1 MSLKEL
7 EAMGAFVKDEP
18 IRREIK
24 FKLDDDIEHS
34 AIIHVKKLSVGAYEK
49 LFVGIVDD
57 KNGRSARV
65 ISETITLG
73 EIGKERIPVEKA
85 FTLNKGIATAM
96 LDAFTEVNGGKP
108 KNSRPPISSSTT

>member
-7 EAMGAFVKDEP
+7 EALGAFIKDEP

-24 FKLDDDIEHS
+24 FKLDDGTEHS
-34 AIIHVKKLSVGAYEK
+34 AVIHVKKLSVGTYEK
-49 LFVGIVDD
+49 LFLGILED

-65 ISETITLG
+65 ISEGITLG
-73 EIGKERIPVEKA
+73 ETGKEKIPIEKA
-85 FTLNKGIATAM
+85 YTLHRGIATAM

-108 KNSRPPISSSTT
+108 KNLRPPISSSTT